1 MNPITKYII
10 VRVSTYLFTI
20 FLAITIVWWLFHLL
34 PGDPISIFFGYMST
48 RYQAKST
55 EYYQMILTYR
65 KAFGLDKPLWEQ
77 YISFLRE
84 LILNRNLGPSL
95 ISFPVKV
102 QDILWSKLPWSIGL
116 LSISTVIAWI
126 IGIVIGSFA
135 GWKQGKKF
143 DKIISASAIVFSQIP
158 FYITAVLSA
167 LFLGYFLGW
176 FPTSGGYS
184 INIRPLLSL
193 EFLWSV
199 IKHGTLPAFSIVL
212 SSALSQVLLQRALL
226 VTILGE
232 DYLLFAEA
240 KGLTKY
246 RIFFSYALRNSLLP
260 QVTSLGISLGFVMSG
275 SIIVENIF
283 KYPGIG
289 RLFSEAI
296 SVQDYN
302 TIMGCVIISIFTVLT
317 ASLITDLILPLLDPR
332 LKSKS

>member
-1 MNPITKYII
+1 MNPMRKYII
-10 VRVSTYLFTI
+10 MRLSTYLLTI
-20 FLAITIVWWLFHLL
+20 FIAVTIVWWLFHLL
-34 PGDPISIFFGYMST
+34 PGDPIAMFFGYMST

-55 EYYQMILTYR
+55 EYFQMILTYR
-65 KAFGLDKPLWEQ
+65 TAFGLDKPLWEQ
-77 YISFLRE
+77 YISFLKE

-95 ISFPVKV
+95 ICFPVKV
-102 QDILWSKLPWSIGL
+102 QDLIWKRLPWSIGL
-116 LSISTVIAWI
+116 LSISTIISWV
-126 IGIVIGSFA
+126 IGIVMGSFA
-135 GWKQGKKF
+135 GWSQGKKF
-143 DKIISASAIVFSQIP
+143 DRVISGSAIFFSQVP

-167 LFLGYFLGW
+167 LFFGYFLGW

-184 INIRPLLSL
+184 INVQQGLSL

-199 IKHGTLPAFSIVL
+199 IQHGTLPAFSIVL
-212 SSALSQVLLQRALL
+212 SSALSQVLSQRALL

-232 DYLLFAEA
+232 DYLLYAEA
-240 KGLTKY
+240 KGLTKH

-296 SVQDYN
+296 AVQDYN
-302 TIMGCVIISIFTVLT
+302 TIMGCVMISIFTVLT
-317 ASLITDLILPLLDPR
+317 ASLITDLLLPLIDPR
-332 LKSKS
+332 LKTKS